1 MYLIVWILNVHFV
14 SLFVCRFDQQDFYQS
29 NDDSTW
35 RKVWNPVKLNC
46 NHGTESMEILFDHC
60 GFVFA
65 NCSLCPAWFGRVLV
79 SLCFGSQLKLM
90 CCSVILTIDTL
101 TIYCRTGGGD
111 VGWLAAST
119 TFSKTARPELP
130 KLMIDKV
137 SNCFLF
143 SHASCHS
150 FTHIHLSLHTA
161 FHFSSHTHTPQLT
174 SLILSLQLYTDFL
187 HECTRTAPPAP
198 AIVTR

>member
-1 MYLIVWILNVHFV
+1 MASLLIYLI
-14 SLFVCRFDQQDFYQS
+14 CDS
-29 NDDSTW
+29 NDFS
-35 RKVWNPVKLNC
+35 
-46 NHGTESMEILFDHC
+46 
-60 GFVFA
+60 
-65 NCSLCPAWFGRVLV
+65 
-79 SLCFGSQLKLM
+79 
-90 CCSVILTIDTL
+90 IDFCAD
-101 TIYCRTGGGD
+101 ICRTGGGD

-130 KLMIDKV
+130 KLMIYKV

-187 HECTRTAPPAP
+187 HKCTYSRPAHLVL
-198 AIVTR
+198 ATVTR